1 MEGSLV
7 SFAFA
12 VNDEFILLSLSVE
25 TRSVDAT
32 IANILEGRVRFEPIP
47 TLHDSFARP
56 PPAATQK
63 QVKTPSKMKAKFSL
77 QEGMKT
83 FEERKKAI
91 LDQARR

>member
-1 MEGSLV
+1 M
-7 SFAFA
+7 
-12 VNDEFILLSLSVE
+12 E

-32 IANILEGRVRFEPIP
+32 IANILEGRVRYEPIP

-56 PPAATQK
+56 PRVPTQK
-63 QVKTPSKMKAKFSL
+63 KVKTPSEMKAKFSL